1 MTSTAHYKGSHGS
14 GSEAFAAK
22 LVIFR
27 PILAV
32 KKAKR
37 LCVEEAVRAV
47 LSDDDEEQNNSDY
60 GSESDF
66 ETESEG
72 EMHSNND
79 CDDIIDTDS
88 AESDQLIPDPV
99 PEQAPRRQG
108 HDNMHWAHDTTGFVD
123 GNFRPNEQLGPK
135 NLPDNLNP
143 DSTPVEY
150 LSLFWDDVLWELLVT
165 ETNRNAQYVKE
176 AKPNSYYAK
185 SFQPVTVDEM
195 KGFFGCR
202 IAMECLLYK
211 DRYEQYWR
219 NKDNPLTVTPGI
231 PEIVPRDRFLAIWS
245 LLHCVDERD
254 QGLDKNDK
262 IYKSRPI
269 FTYLIRKFKRYYV
282 PNLDE
287 GIIPTKNSL
296 SIK

>member
-1 MTSTAHYKGSHGS
+1 MAAVAKHLQH
-14 GSEAFAAK
+14 AK
-22 LVIFR
+22 LVISR

-32 KKAKR
+32 KMAKR

-47 LSDDDEEQNNSDY
+47 LSHDDEEQNNSDY

-108 HDNMHWAHDTTGFVD
+108 HDTTGFVD
-123 GNFRPNEQLGPK
+123 VNFRPNEQLGPK
-135 NLPDNLNP
+135 NLPDNLSP

-150 LSLFWDDVLWELLVT
+150 LSLFWDDVLLELLVT
-165 ETNRNAQYVKE
+165 EMNRNAQYVKE

-211 DRYEQYWR
+211 GRYEQYWR

-231 PEIVPRDRFLAIWS
+231 PEIMPRDCFLVTWS
-245 LLHCVDERD
+245 LLH

-282 PNLDE
+282 PNCELSLDE
-287 GIIPTKNSL
+287 GMIPTKNSL
-296 SIK
+296 SIKGNVKGHPMLRLIIFV